1 MLVLSLADNLADAFA
16 RREVSGQLHN
26 THALRLFHGPGEAQL
41 QDNIQ
46 QSILKNLSIDRFGT
60 YAWVTLWEEQSGNP
74 VLTNFEK
81 YLRQP
86 LVHFLQHHF
95 DSAVLLYRPSKG
107 VPENPCILFG
117 EPPTER
123 YSVQED
129 KAQYWIQLQDT
140 KHPGLFLDHA
150 PLREWLT
157 HNSHGLRVLNT
168 FAYTGSL
175 SVAASIGGAA
185 HVTTLDLSKATMR
198 WAEANGELNGLT
210 CEHARWLTGDV
221 FEWLPR
227 LKKEITQGK
236 IPLFDT
242 VILDPPSFSRGDKGV
257 FSTAKDLPH
266 LHTLALD
273 ILAPGGLL
281 ITSINSAQISWMQF
295 EKDILHAAKQTSCSL
310 QVLKRLEQ
318 PESFPN
324 WLHEQALERYLK
336 GFIFRVHK

>member
-1 MLVLSLADNLADAFA
+1 MLSLADNLADAFA
-16 RREVSGQLHN
+16 RRDVSGQLHN
-26 THALRLFHGPGEAQL
+26 TNALRLFHGPGEAQL
-41 QDNIQ
+41 HDNIQ
-46 QSILKNLSIDRFGT
+46 QSILKNLSIDRFAT
-60 YAWVTLWEEQSGNP
+60 HAWVTLWEEQSGNT
-74 VLTNFEK
+74 VLTNFERH
-81 YLRQP
+81 LRHH
-86 LVHFLQHHF
+86 LVNFLQRHV
-95 DSAVLLYRPSKG
+95 DSAVLLYRPIKG
-107 VPENPCILFG
+107 VPENASTLFG

-123 YSVQED
+123 YYVNEGE
-129 KAQYWIQLQDT
+129 ARYWIQLLDT

-175 SVAASIGGAA
+175 SVAASMGGAA
-185 HVTTLDLSKATMR
+185 HITTLDLSKTTMR

-210 CEHARWLTGDV
+210 GDRARWLAGDV

-242 VILDPPSFSRGDKGV
+242 VILDPPSFSRGDKGI
-257 FSTAKDLPH
+257 FSTAKDLPQ

-281 ITSINSAQISWMQF
+281 ITSINSAQITWAQF
-295 EKDILHAAKQTSCSL
+295 EKDILHAAKQSQCNL

-336 GFIFRVHK
+336 GFIFRVQK